1 MATIEDGNEPLARL
15 TGLCSQ
21 NVTKE
26 KIMRKIV
33 SFVHV
38 SLDGFV
44 SSTAEGPAGLEWISI
59 SPDLF
64 EYVEQRIQQTDT
76 ALYGRNTYQMMESY
90 WPTAADKPD
99 ASPHDHAHSRWYKSA
114 HKVVLS
120 KTLVPKNH
128 PDTQIISSNLS
139 DEISKLKHS
148 AGIEILLFGSPS
160 ATHALMAENLIDE
173 YWLFVNPILL
183 GQGIPLFKN
192 IKERT
197 SLRLVKSQVFPSGV
211 ACLQYEVKRNQ

>member
-1 MATIEDGNEPLARL
+1 
-15 TGLCSQ
+15 
-21 NVTKE
+21 
-26 KIMRKIV
+26 MRKIV

-44 SSTAEGPAGLEWISI
+44 ASTAEGPASLAWIST

-76 ALYGRNTYQMMESY
+76 ALYGRMTYQMMESY

-120 KTLVPKNH
+120 KTLSEKNH
-128 PDTQIISSNLS
+128 PNTQIISGNLS

-148 AGIEILLFGSPS
+148 AGSEILVFGSPS

-173 YWLFVNPILL
+173 YWLFINPILL
-183 GQGIPLFKN
+183 GRGVPLFKN
-192 IKERT
+192 IKDRT
-197 SLRLVKSQVFPSGV
+197 ALSLMNSKIFPSGV
-211 ACLQYEVKRNQ
+211 VGLQYEVKRNQ

>member
-1 MATIEDGNEPLARL
+1 
-15 TGLCSQ
+15 
-21 NVTKE
+21 
-26 KIMRKIV
+26 MRKIV

-44 SSTAEGPAGLEWISI
+44 ASTAEGPAGLAWISI

-76 ALYGRNTYQMMESY
+76 ALYGRRTYQMMESY

-120 KTLVPKNH
+120 KTLLEKNH
-128 PDTQIISSNLS
+128 PNTQVISSNLS

-148 AGIEILLFGSPS
+148 AGSEILVFGSPA

-173 YWLFVNPILL
+173 YWLFINPILL
-183 GQGIPLFKN
+183 GQGVPLFKN
-192 IKERT
+192 IKDRT
-197 SLRLVKSQVFPSGV
+197 ALILVNSKIFPSGV
-211 ACLQYEVKRNQ
+211 VCLQYEVKRNQ